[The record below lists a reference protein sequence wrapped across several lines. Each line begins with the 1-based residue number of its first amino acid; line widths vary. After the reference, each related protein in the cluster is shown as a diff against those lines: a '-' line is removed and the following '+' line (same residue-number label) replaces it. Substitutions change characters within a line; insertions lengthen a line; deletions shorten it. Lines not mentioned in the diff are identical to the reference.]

1 MHINTFDHYQH
12 HPSRVHQ
19 LDPRVKVLITVGF
32 IVSNALL
39 PDGAWLAFMLS
50 WLTVIVLTTLSGIPA
65 WVIVKRSFI
74 ALPFMLAAVTVIF
87 TVPGDVIWT
96 GPWGMTATDAGLVRF
111 VSILFRSWVSVQMA
125 ILLMA
130 TTPFPDI
137 LHALRHLHVP
147 AVLVSIIA
155 FMYRYIFVLADEVG
169 RLLRGRAARSAR
181 LPGKAGH
188 GGSLRWRAGVAGS
201 MVGQLFLRSFE
212 RSDRVY
218 NAMLARGYTG
228 ELLTMNPHVMQTADW
243 LALGGFAILLL
254 FIQAAGRLL

>member
-12 HPSRVHQ
+12 HHSRVHQ

-96 GPWGMTATDAGLVRF
+96 GPWGLAATDAGLARF

-137 LHALRHLHVP
+137 LHALRHLHMP
-147 AVLVSIIA
+147 ALLVSIIA

-181 LPGKAGH
+181 LPGKSGH

-228 ELLTMNPHVMQTADW
+228 ELLTMNPHVMQTFDW
-243 LALGGFAILLL
+243 LALGGFAVLLL
-254 FIQAAGRLL
+254 FIQAVGRLL